1 MSHKSQ
7 KAVTNIFVANI
18 DIASHS
24 NTVFTIISLNE
35 S

>member
-18 DIASHS
+18 DIASQS